1 MSPNQTPKHNQICLL
16 NSMPQV
22 ITNKLFRFHAQHMLY
37 IMVPCKTKHT
47 GHSDLFMMQTIYSII
62 PGVCE
67 LIVVEHI
74 YEVINLSQL
83 TFGIFSC
90 IQ

>member
-1 MSPNQTPKHNQICLL
+1 
-16 NSMPQV
+16 MPQV
-22 ITNKLFRFHAQHMLY
+22 ITNKLFRFDEQLMSY

-47 GHSDLFMMQTIYSII
+47 GQSDSIMMQTIYCTI

-74 YEVINLSQL
+74 YEVMDLSQL
-83 TFGIFSC
+83 TLGIFFMYPVNYLLN
-90 IQ
+90 I